1 MKNTDIMQALN
12 EVDETLL
19 ASALETK
26 QTAVR
31 KPVKKLRRT
40 LLLAAAVVVLLVAGA
55 VAAKS
60 WGRIEEIYPE
70 NIDLISDYIVTDIP
84 SVEND
89 LLRLTVESA
98 VTDGPSTL
106 LLYSIERLDGG
117 SLDGWV
123 PVIDIRTMT
132 NGAAQDMRRSGWY
145 APDEEKT
152 AERNTDT
159 KRWYTFGCTQNT
171 DVDAIEINLSGLTN
185 YDTLETLS
193 CSSLELSFPLEPC
206 GCKVGERGGD
216 PNGEWLN
223 SDIMLSPLSLSFHI
237 YRNLNGL
244 TGSGIVSGPP
254 IITQLHSTVAL
265 VRAEG
270 TVEDITENCLHE
282 HHSSY
287 FDTVH
292 CFFPELRDVSDITA
306 VRIDGR
312 DYLLTYDERP
322 ALREYP
328 DPTDYDAYL
337 LYHLFGEHMWT
348 EPVIGA
354 SKDGNGLTVKGVW
367 TDGQDA
373 ELLLRVDSAKNDY
386 ADLVTADYNG
396 NLALTVLDKD
406 GNPLAVSAE
415 ANPFR
420 ARDDDAPLLAMNVH
434 IGGTAEKLV
443 INFHDA
449 VLEIPLD
456 MKKLKKLP
464 QGEHFT
470 AGERA
475 EAKHGGY
482 DLWADRI
489 PELEPHTDLI
499 ADNGLIRIAI
509 EYAKAHAGNGC
520 GSIELLGYGEGLD
533 GKRPDV
539 RDLTRTTLEVLENGE
554 WHLTSGSGGGS
565 GMATMEESDRRAIHY
580 EYSFDGD
587 FVSPEAL
594 RITWRPDHGDPI
606 SIEIPLK

>member
-1 MKNTDIMQALN
+1 MNNMDIMQALN
-12 EVDETLL
+12 EADETLL
-19 ASALETK
+19 GSALETK
-26 QTAVR
+26 QGAVR

-70 NIDLISDYIVTDIP
+70 NIDLISDYIVTDLP
-84 SVEND
+84 PVEND
-89 LLRLTVESA
+89 LLRLEVESA
-98 VTDGPSTL
+98 VTDGPAMMV
-106 LLYSIERLDGG
+106 LYSVERIDGG
-117 SLDGWV
+117 SLTGWT
-123 PVIDIRTMT
+123 PIMDIRTLSQGHVQT
-132 NGAAQDMRRSGWY
+132 MRRSGDM
-145 APDEEKT
+145 P
-152 AERNTDT
+152 AETGNTDT
-159 KRWYTFGCTQNT
+159 KVYSTFISLGNA
-171 DVDAIEINLSGLTN
+171 DVDEVELNLSGITN
-185 YDTLETLS
+185 YQTLETLS

-206 GCKVGERGGD
+206 GCKVGERCGD
-216 PNGEWLN
+216 PDAEWLN
-223 SDIMLSPLSLSFHI
+223 SDIMLSPLSLTFHI
-237 YRNLNGL
+237 YRNLSGL

-265 VRAEG
+265 VRTDG
-270 TVEDITENCLHE
+270 TVEDITGNCLHE
-282 HHSSY
+282 HHSAC

-292 CFFPELRDVSDITA
+292 CFFPELRDVSDIAA

-312 DYLLTYDERP
+312 DHPLGYGERP
-322 ALREYP
+322 ELREYP

-373 ELLLRVDSAKNDY
+373 ELLLRVDSAKSDY

-396 NLALTVLDKD
+396 NLALTALDKD

-420 ARDDDAPLLAMNVH
+420 TRDDDSPLLAMNVH

-443 INFHDA
+443 ITFHDA

-470 AGERA
+470 VGEKA

-520 GSIELLGYGEGLD
+520 GSIELLGYAEGLD
-533 GKRPDV
+533 GKRPAV
-539 RDLTRTTLEVLENGE
+539 RELTRTTLEVLENDE

-565 GMATMEESDRRAIHY
+565 GMTTLPEESRRAVHY
-580 EYSFDGD
+580 EYSFEGD
-587 FVSPEAL
+587 FTSPEKL
-594 RITWRPDHGDPI
+594 RVTWRPDHSDPI

>member
-1 MKNTDIMQALN
+1 MNNMDIMQALN
-12 EVDETLL
+12 DVDEALL
-19 ASALETK
+19 APALQKAEKTHRP
-26 QTAVR
+26 VR
-31 KPVKKLRRT
+31 KLRRT
-40 LLLAAAVVVLLVAGA
+40 LLLAAAVVVLLAAGA
-55 VAAKS
+55 VAARS
-60 WGRIEEIYPE
+60 WGRMEEIYPE
-70 NIDLISDYIVTDIP
+70 NIDLISDYIVTDLP
-84 SVEND
+84 PVEND
-89 LLRLTVESA
+89 LLRLEVESA

-106 LLYSIERLDGG
+106 LLYSIERLDGE
-117 SLDGWV
+117 SMDGWV

-132 NGAAQDMRRSGWY
+132 NGSAQNMRRSGWY
-145 APDEEKT
+145 APDEEKI

-159 KRWYTFGCTQNT
+159 KRWYTFASDQNT

-193 CSSLELSFPLEPC
+193 CSALELSFPLEPC
-206 GCKVGERGGD
+206 GCKEGERGGD
-216 PNGEWLN
+216 PDAEWLN
-223 SDIMLSPLSLSFHI
+223 SDIMLSPLSLTFRI

-244 TGSGIVSGPP
+244 TGSGSVSGPP

-265 VRAEG
+265 VHTDG

-292 CFFPELRDVSDITA
+292 CFFPELRDVSDIAA

-312 DYLLTYDERP
+312 DYPLGYGERP

-396 NLALTVLDKD
+396 NLAVTALDRD

-434 IGGTAEKLV
+434 IGGTAKTLRV
-443 INFHDA
+443 SLHDA

-470 AGERA
+470 AGEKA

-482 DLWADRI
+482 DLWLDNF
-489 PELEPHTDLI
+489 PDQEPRTDLT
-499 ADNGLIRIAI
+499 ADNGLIRISI
-509 EYAKAHAGNGC
+509 EYANVNAGG
-520 GSIELLGYGEGLD
+520 GSGRIELLGYGQGLD

-539 RDLTRTTLEVLENGE
+539 AELTRTTLEVLENGE
-554 WHLTSGSGGGS
+554 WRLTSGSGGGS
-565 GMATMEESDRRAIHY
+565 GMTTMEESSRRAVHY
-580 EYSFDGD
+580 EYSFEGD
-587 FVSPEAL
+587 FTSPEKL
-594 RITWRPDHGDPI
+594 RVTWKPDHGDPI